1 MAPLENPG
9 HSKEEGG
16 PLGWIPLSAFFQ
28 SLVVASLFALQPGG
42 KGIFLWLPASVWKWN
57 PTQKALL
64 LRVKAQVPSST
75 TIISL
80 PGAKSQNE

>member
-1 MAPLENPG
+1 MAPLGKPG

-28 SLVVASLFALQPGG
+28 NLVEALLFALQPGG
-42 KGIFLWLPASVWKWN
+42 KGIFLGLPALVWKWN
-57 PTQKALL
+57 PTLKALL

-80 PGAKSQNE
+80 PGAKSRNE